1 MILIDSDI
9 LIWILRNNDEY
20 INKFRK
26 TAKDHNGHIFITP
39 IQHLEIMA
47 GTKDKEKINTE
58 IFLDSLGTINID
70 KTAGKLAGEFMRIFN
85 KSHSVQSADA
95 MVAAVAKLHDLKL
108 WTNNKKH
115 FPMLKKSE
123 FLE

>member
-1 MILIDSDI
+1 
-9 LIWILRNNDEY
+9 
-20 INKFRK
+20 
-26 TAKDHNGHIFITP
+26 
-39 IQHLEIMA
+39 
-47 GTKDKEKINTE
+47 
-58 IFLDSLGTINID
+58 LGIINID
-70 KTAGKLAGEFMRIFN
+70 KADGKLAGEFMRIFN

-95 MVAAVAKLHDLKL
+95 MVAAAAKLHDLKL